1 MAAGTLIVEHKFIR
15 GCSRAGRIEG
25 VVVLSE
31 ARGQGLGLRVVS
43 ALVEEASLETQVL
56 RGDSGLRRQERGVL
70 REGSG

>member
-1 MAAGTLIVEHKFIR
+1 MAAGALIVEHKFIR